1 VSNTPY
7 AMSPADAARW
17 IGVSRSTLYRLM
29 ARGEIPV
36 VKVGRR
42 TLLVSEHLMA
52 FVTGRSQ
59 SHTGPV
65 QS

>member
-1 VSNTPY
+1 MSNTPY

-17 IGVSRSTLYRLM
+17 IGVSRSTLYRLIS
-29 ARGEIPV
+29 RGEIPV

-42 TLLVSEHLMA
+42 TLLLSEHLMA

-59 SHTGPV
+59 SRTW
-65 QS
+65 QARS